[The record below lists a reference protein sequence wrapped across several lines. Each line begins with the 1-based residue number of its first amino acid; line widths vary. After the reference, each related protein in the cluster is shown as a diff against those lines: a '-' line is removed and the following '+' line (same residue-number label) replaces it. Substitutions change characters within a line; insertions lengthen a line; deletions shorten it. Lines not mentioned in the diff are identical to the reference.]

1 MSQDQRAIKRV
12 PETPFVVRAAT
23 RIASSIGP
31 CCLHTGC
38 LDSAT
43 FLIQYLTE
51 QLHICSDR
59 CSWYGI
65 CRFSQ
70 PRTVL
75 PSHSAPASIGC
86 ACALAFQLSY
96 FTYVYMVAENIPCW
110 KKVPNFWDGSC
121 DGPLLPIATESGEL
135 PVGFKQMFCTP
146 YPFRSAGAAAA
157 VRAAAAAVPKW
168 GVQKQ

>member
-1 MSQDQRAIKRV
+1 M
-12 PETPFVVRAAT
+12 TAAT
-23 RIASSIGP
+23 KIASSIFP
-31 CCLHTGC
+31 CCMHTGC

-43 FLIQYLTE
+43 CCSWYLTGR
-51 QLHICSDR
+51 LHFCGDS

-75 PSHSAPASIGC
+75 PSRSAPTSTGC
-86 ACALAFQLSY
+86 ACALAFQFNC

-135 PVGFKQMFCTP
+135 PVGFNKMFCTP
-146 YPFRSAGAAAA
+146 YLFSSAHAAAA

-168 GVQKQ
+168 GAQKQ